1 MLKFDHKPITN
12 TLVKVGEWRMAKN
25 KPTEAELDIL
35 SVLWQSDG
43 STVRDVFEK
52 LSDTRPVTYT
62 TFLKLMQIM
71 DEKGLVERDTKNKA
85 HIYRAK
91 LDQKEAQTNYTAMLV
106 EKVFGGSAKQL
117 ILQVI
122 ESKTVN
128 AEDLKDIRKLLKQDL
143 KVAKASKKKVKA
155 N

>member
-1 MLKFDHKPITN
+1 
-12 TLVKVGEWRMAKN
+12 MAKN